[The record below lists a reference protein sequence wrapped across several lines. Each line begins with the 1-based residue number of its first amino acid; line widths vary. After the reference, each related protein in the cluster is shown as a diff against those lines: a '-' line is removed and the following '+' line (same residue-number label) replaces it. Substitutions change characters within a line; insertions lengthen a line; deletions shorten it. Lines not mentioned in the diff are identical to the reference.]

1 MMQTFISTVLCI
13 SIIAVFLEGW
23 IVFRNLKSALHAY
36 LLLSCIATVV
46 NNIGYFLEI
55 HTHSEEAFLT
65 ALKLSYLGRGLMA
78 FLLFLFTA
86 ELCRIKL
93 NQNVKNILMLVHAGF
108 YVIIFTLEKHG
119 LYYVNYYFQTD
130 GLFPVVKH
138 ENGIAYKLFMF
149 LQTIYIV
156 VALFWLLRAISREKS
171 IGIKRRLWV
180 VTTAY
185 AIEGTYFIIQITGF
199 GRVSDQ
205 LDISVVGNV
214 VLTFS
219 MYIAIFRYDLLG
231 VTEIARDF
239 MIDRLSEGVI
249 AVDREGTVVYFNE
262 PARRLYPALEEEPAL
277 VVAEIK
283 QAVAIGKTIKIDD
296 RIYTPEENELKEQG
310 HSLGTLYALVDST
323 ALKLKEYKLKS
334 DAIMLQMAAK
344 SMRERLLTTEE
355 LVRQDRAMRHD
366 RRHFE
371 ALLLSLITD
380 GKTDEVKKCLEERM
394 AQEPHT
400 AARYCDNTTVNA
412 AITHYVSKAQNMD
425 IVVNIR
431 ANIPSELNVDEMQL
445 AIVISNL
452 LENAIHACEK
462 LDKEKRRIEIT
473 AMYKE
478 QLLLEIVNSCE
489 GKVPLDDLGHPY
501 TSEEGHGVGTRS
513 VLAFVDQTDSDIR
526 YIAEEGVFKVRM
538 MIN

>member
-1 MMQTFISTVLCI
+1 MQTFINIILCI

-23 IVFRNLKSALHAY
+23 IVFRNLKSSLHAY

-55 HTHSEEAFLT
+55 HTHSEEAFLA

-86 ELCRIKL
+86 ELCRIRL
-93 NQNVKNILMLVHAGF
+93 SQHVKNVLMLVHAAF
-108 YVIIFTLEKHG
+108 YVIILTLEKHE
-119 LYYVNYYFQTD
+119 LYYVNYHFQTD
-130 GLFPVVKH
+130 GLFPVIKH
-138 ENGIAYKLFMF
+138 ENGIAYGLFMF
-149 LQTIYIV
+149 LQTMYIAI
-156 VALFWLLRAISREKS
+156 ALFWLLRAISKEKS
-171 IGIKRRLWV
+171 IGRKRRLWV
-180 VTTAY
+180 VTSAY
-185 AIEGTYFIIQITGF
+185 IVESTYFIIQITGF
-199 GRVSDQ
+199 GKVSDQ

-214 VLTFS
+214 VLTFC

-231 VTEIARDF
+231 VTEIAKDF

-249 AVDREGTVVYFNE
+249 AVDREGIVQYFNE
-262 PARRLYPALEEEPAL
+262 PAKSLYPALEDEPAS
-277 VVAEIK
+277 VVDEIK
-283 QAVAIGKTIKIDD
+283 HAIAIGKTIKIDD
-296 RIYTPEENELKEQG
+296 RIYTPEENELKEQE
-310 HSLGTLYALVDST
+310 HSFGMLYALVDST

-334 DAIMLQMAAK
+334 DAVMLQMAAK

-355 LVRQDRAMRHD
+355 LMRQDRAMRHD

-380 GKTDEVKKCLEERM
+380 GKTEEVKKCLEERM

-412 AITHYVSKAQNMD
+412 ALTHYVSEAQNKD
-425 IVVNIR
+425 IDVKIK
-431 ANIPSELNVDEMQL
+431 ANIPSELGVDEMML

-462 LDKEKRRIEIT
+462 LDKEERRIEIT
-473 AMYKE
+473 AKYKE

-489 GKVPLDDLGHPY
+489 GRVPLDDLGRPY
-501 TSEEGHGVGTRS
+501 ATEEGHGIGTRS

-538 MIN
+538 MIG

>member
-23 IVFRNLKSALHAY
+23 IVFRNLKSSLHAY

-93 NQNVKNILMLVHAGF
+93 NQNVKNILMLIHAGF

-283 QAVAIGKTIKIDD
+283 QAIAIGKTIKIDD

-425 IVVNIR
+425 IAVNIR

-473 AMYKE
+473 AIYKE

-489 GKVPLDDLGHPY
+489 GKVPLDDLGRPY